1 MVSQIL
7 EKTNA
12 NLVNNTNDDDGFNNG
27 VLYVLDGEEIVSL
40 TPYKNVTNLTKTE
53 QALKSREE
61 HKNSVE
67 CVKRRKLKVGFHHG
81 KLTILPVDFSFPSMT
96 TNQLVLNW
104 LVGNVKKTAS
114 VLCFIGEGFFT

>member
-12 NLVNNTNDDDGFNNG
+12 SLVNNANDDGFNNG
-27 VLYVLDGEEIVSL
+27 VSYVLDEEEIASL
-40 TPYKNVTNLTKTE
+40 TPYKNMTNLTKTE

-61 HKNSVE
+61 HKNSVA

-81 KLTILPVDFSFPSMT
+81 KLTILPVDFSFPRMI

-104 LVGNVKKTAS
+104 
-114 VLCFIGEGFFT
+114 